1 MKKHTI
7 KRTKKSN
14 KKILNKKT
22 KKVNKCKGGGRLVN
36 RKIDFEKEFG
46 FPKPPFGCVIM

>member
-22 KKVNKCKGGGRLVN
+22 KKRKYKGGGRLVN

-46 FPKPPFGCVIM
+46 FPKPPFECVIM